1 MPMNMIKTATKLAL
15 AFSLLLSVNSGFSQ
29 ILTPDFQCVV
39 NDTLFWEPA
48 TNNCGPFTAYEIF
61 ASTSEDGPYSL
72 LATITDP
79 AEQFFFHSDAN
90 NQTWYYY
97 LASDYDCP
105 GETQLFSDT
114 LDNLIPLAEPLQFVT
129 VEGGGVTVSW
139 SPSPSPETIGYVI
152 SRNTDQGTTILDTI
166 FDTTT
171 YLDLTASPDDQSE
184 VYFVVALDAC
194 GNKSLVPLP
203 HQTVLLDF
211 MAPDACNPGLTMNW
225 SAYQNWL
232 NGVGRYDIFVGA
244 NGAMPVLVGS
254 VGGGETSFVYP
265 EGNDGDQLCFY
276 VEAVENNT
284 GFRSRSNERCADIS
298 ILQPIRDIE
307 LLGASVEPDGTVS
320 LEWYWD
326 PTALLVTSEQGRYA
340 VGDDVV
346 VVEELPLSAP
356 LTAANQRNDANAD
369 AQNRSYIYTIFGT
382 DECGNMVVSNESQ
395 TPFLTGVA
403 SDNGNQLQW
412 NAYAHAFGLALN
424 YTLVRVD
431 DNGESVVFSGISP
444 DLSYLDELTPDAA
457 GEGVCYYLL
466 VEVEFTLASGEVLVR
481 ELRSNTVCLV
491 PTPKVFVPNVFAPN
505 GVNAIFRPQL
515 SFGTLA
521 EYEMNIYDR
530 WGGQVFQSTSLD
542 EGWNGRRQ
550 GELMPQGVYL
560 YFIRLQ
566 PAGGEA
572 IELQG
577 DVMLLR

>member
-1 MPMNMIKTATKLAL
+1 MIKAATKLAL
-15 AFSLLLSVNSGFSQ
+15 VFSLFLSVNSGFSQ
-29 ILTPDFQCVV
+29 ILPPDFQCVV
-39 NDTLFWEPA
+39 NDTLFWEPT
-48 TNNCGPFTAYEIF
+48 TNNCGPFSAYEIF
-61 ASTSEDGPYSL
+61 ASTNEDGPYSL

-79 AEQFFFHSDAN
+79 VQQFFFHADAN

-97 LASDYDCP
+97 LASAHDCP

-129 VEGGGVTVSW
+129 VEGGGVQVNW
-139 SPSPSPETIGYVI
+139 SPSPSPETIGYVV
-152 SRNTDQGTTILDTI
+152 SRNTDQGTTVLDTI

-171 YLDLTASPDDQSE
+171 YLDLTASPSDQSE

-194 GNKSLVPLP
+194 GNKSLVPPP

-211 MAPDACNPGLTMNW
+211 MAPDACNPGLSMNW
-225 SAYQNWL
+225 SAYQNWV

-244 NGAMPVLVGS
+244 NGAAPELVGS
-254 VGGGETSFVYP
+254 VGGAETNFIYT

-284 GFRSRSNERCADIS
+284 AFRSRSNERCADIS

-307 LLGASVEPDGTVS
+307 LLGASVQPDGTVE

-326 PTALLVTSEQGRYA
+326 PAALLVSSEQGRYV

-346 VVEELPLSAP
+346 VVDDLGITAPLSAV
-356 LTAANQRNDANAD
+356 NVRNDVNAA

-382 DECGNMVVSNESQ
+382 DECGNMVTSNESQ

-403 SDNGNQLQW
+403 TNDGNQLEW
-412 NAYAHAFGLALN
+412 NAYSHSLGFATN

-431 DNGESVVFSGISP
+431 DLGESVVFTGISADLSFLDLISP
-444 DLSYLDELTPDAA
+444 DAA
-457 GEGVCYYLL
+457 SGGVCYYLL
-466 VEVEFTLASGEVLVR
+466 VEVEFTLANGDVLTR

-491 PTPKVFVPNVFAPN
+491 PTPNVYVPNVFAPE
-505 GVNAIFRPQL
+505 GVNTIFRPQL
-515 SFGTLA
+515 SFGTLV

-530 WGGQVFQSTSLD
+530 WGGQVFQSLSID

-550 GELMPQGVYL
+550 GELMPQGVYI

-566 PAGGEA
+566 PAVGET

-577 DVMLLR
+577 DVFLLR